1 MSKYVIPFPRR
12 IVAVAAIFLLAP
24 LLVVLPGHDPEAG
37 AADQDFTFEG
47 GGFGHTVG
55 LSQYGAYGMAKLDG
69 ATSDQIL
76 AHYFTGTSTEELGQG
91 AAAAQPLWVNLESEA
106 KSLTLRP
113 RAISSRGTPLVV
125 TRGDATYSVA
135 VGDTIRIRIVE
146 AGTCRVTTGDV
157 DETGSCD
164 LDLSWDGDN
173 DKPTTRVAIHRVNYS
188 SANSAGAPCEL
199 LDWNA
204 APSVNRECA
213 YAHGELHIRPD
224 GDSAAFHLVLEIDI
238 DDYVLGVSEMPY
250 YWGRSGGYE
259 ALEAQAIAARSYAIS
274 RQVERGN
281 PQNRPG
287 CWCQVVDTGVD
298 QRYVG
303 WGHSGLGQ
311 QQWLDA
317 SRETAGLVVTHPSVQ
332 RAGKRIAIGAL
343 YGSSSYG
350 RTEPSATV
358 YGTDR
363 PYLVSVDD
371 HWSIDPA
378 VGNPRAT
385 WTKTL
390 SSSTLAAAVGVP
402 AGRKVAEAEII
413 ECSPSGAASRVRF
426 TDSEGRQST
435 LTAQALRSL
444 LGLSSPQLT
453 AINGVSPCDGLGDD
467 GGGPGDGG
475 PGDLAALDLEI
486 DDNNS
491 GDSSGNGD
499 GRAQCNET
507 VELRTR
513 IGNSGDSAATQV
525 AATLS
530 TDDPYLSIVHN
541 TTSDYPDIAADGS
554 GINRNDW
561 DLAIGPGAPDG
572 HEAVIELSVTAA
584 QGGPWTLEYSLPV
597 ECEGGPGAGSLA
609 VASIT
614 VDDGSTGDSVGNGDD
629 RAQCGETIELY
640 VTLENQS
647 GLTLRGISAEFS
659 TNDSKVAMLHNVD
672 SAYADMANGIRGRNQ
687 NDWDMRI
694 AGSTPDGHIISATLT
709 VIAAGGGV
717 WAVPV
722 EIPVECDD
730 GGGGDD
736 SPTVLEIAGTTVDD
750 GVRGD
755 SSGNNDKRAQCGET
769 IELYIALENTGATT
783 VAGLSGDLATGDP
796 YLRLLYNRTSP
807 YPELGPGDARDNS
820 DDWDMLVASNA
831 PDGHTAHYTL
841 TVTNAAGERVA
852 LNGTL
857 QIDCGGGGG
866 GDGGG
871 GGTGDVRVGAFT
883 VDDGVRGDSIG
894 NNDKRAQC
902 GETIELYI
910 ALENTGTGTLR
921 GVTAEL
927 IDRSGQSGLLHNA
940 TSSYGDIGAGRAVE
954 NDNDWD
960 IWIDSGATGTIS
972 YRLRVSTPA
981 GFVGEFPIEIPVS
994 CG

>member
-1 MSKYVIPFPRR
+1 MSKFVIPFPRR
-12 IVAVAAIFLLAP
+12 IVAAAAIFLLAP
-24 LLVVLPGHDPEAG
+24 MLVVLPGHDPEAG

-69 ATSDQIL
+69 ADSDQIL
-76 AHYFTGTSTEELGQG
+76 SHYFTGTSTEVLGQG

-113 RAISSRGTPLVV
+113 RAITSPGTPLIV
-125 TRGDATYSVA
+125 TRGDATYTVPI
-135 VGDTIRIRIVE
+135 GETIQIRIVE
-146 AGTCRVTTGDV
+146 AGSCRVTTSDV

-164 LDLSWDGDN
+164 LDLSWDGDL
-173 DKPTTRVAIHRVNYS
+173 DQPTTRVAIHRVNYS
-188 SANSAGAPCEL
+188 SANSEGSPCEL

-213 YAHGELHIRPD
+213 YAHGDLHIRPD
-224 GDSAAFHLVLEIDI
+224 GDSAAFHLVLKIDV

-259 ALEAQAIAARSYAIS
+259 ALKAQAVAARSYAIS

-317 SRETAGLVVTHPSVQ
+317 ARETAGEVVTHPSVQ
-332 RAGKRIAIGAL
+332 RGGKKIAIGAL

-371 HWSIDPA
+371 HWSVDPA

-390 SSSTLAAAVGVP
+390 SGSTLAAAVGVP
-402 AGRKVAEAEII
+402 AGRKVVEAEII
-413 ECSPSGAASRVRF
+413 ECSPSGAAARVRF
-426 TDSEGRQST
+426 TDSETATTT
-435 LTAQALRSL
+435 LTTQALRSL

-467 GGGPGDGG
+467 GGGGG
-475 PGDLAALDLEI
+475 PGGDSGDLTALDLEI
-486 DDNNS
+486 DDNDA

-513 IGNSGDSAATQV
+513 IGNSGDATATRV

-530 TDDPYLSIVHN
+530 TSDPYLSIVHN
-541 TTSDYPDIAADGS
+541 TTSDFPDIPADGS
-554 GINRNDW
+554 GTNRNDW
-561 DLAIGPGAPDG
+561 DLAIGPGAPAG
-572 HEAVIELSVTAA
+572 YEAVLELSVTTAD
-584 QGGPWTLEYSLPV
+584 GGPWTLEYKLPI
-597 ECEGGPGAGSLA
+597 ECEGGPGAGSLN
-609 VASIT
+609 VASVT
-614 VDDGSTGDSVGNGDD
+614 VDDGTTGDSVGNDD
-629 RAQCGETIELY
+629 QRAQCGETIELY

-647 GLTLRGISAEFS
+647 GLTLRSINADFS
-659 TNDSKVAMLHNVD
+659 TTDSKVTLLHNAD
-672 SAYADMANGIRGRNQ
+672 SAYPDMSNGGRGRNQ

-694 AGSTPDGHIISATLT
+694 AGSTPDGHVISATLT
-709 VIAAGGGV
+709 VVAAGGGL

-722 EIPVECDD
+722 EIPVECDG
-730 GGGGDD
+730 GGGGD
-736 SPTVLEIAGTTVDD
+736 SPTGLEIAGTTVDD

-755 SSGNNDKRAQCGET
+755 SRGNNDKRAQCGET
-769 IELYIALENTGATT
+769 IELYVALENTAAGTVSGLNADFAT
-783 VAGLSGDLATGDP
+783 SDP
-796 YLRLLYNRTSP
+796 YLRILYNRTSP
-807 YPELGPGDARDNS
+807 YPELGPGAVRDNTN
-820 DDWDMLVASNA
+820 DWDMLVASNA
-831 PDGHTAHYTL
+831 PDGHRAHFTL
-841 TVTNAAGERVA
+841 TVTNSAGERVA
-852 LNGTL
+852 LNGTF

-866 GDGGG
+866 DDDG
-871 GGTGDVRVGAFT
+871 GGTGDVEVGAFT

-910 ALENTGTGTLR
+910 AIENKGNGTLR

-927 IDRSGQSGLLHNA
+927 IDRSGQSGLLYNA
-940 TSSYGDIGAGRAVE
+940 TSSYGDIVAGRAVE
-954 NDNDWD
+954 NENDWD
-960 IWIDSGATGTIS
+960 IWIDDRATGTIS
-972 YRLRVSTPA
+972 YRLRVSTA
-981 GFVGEFPIEIPVS
+981 GGFAGEFPIEVPVS